1 MEKWRKHVYRRDR
14 DRCVACEYLFGRVSD
29 DQLTLQHRVSRGM
42 GGSARYD
49 ETPAGLIAFCAG
61 HNLAETA
68 EAKFAGQCVENGWS
82 VPRWVID
89 RGWPIET
96 IPIRYVDGWFFL
108 DGIERVAVTAEIA
121 RDRMLEIYGP
131 ELH

>member
-14 DRCVACEYLFGRVSD
+14 DRCIACEYLFGRVSD

-68 EAKFAGQCVENGWS
+68 EAKFAGQCRDFGWS
-82 VPRWVID
+82 VPRWVVD
-89 RGWPIET
+89 RGWSLEMVPV
-96 IPIRYVDGWFFL
+96 RYADGWFAL
-108 DGIERVAVTAEIA
+108 ENLERVPLSEDLAL
-121 RDRMLEIYGP
+121 DRMLEIYGP
-131 ELH
+131 DF